1 MPSSHG
7 NLHKK
12 KLTGG
17 RKKAYRGKRRF
28 ERGYFPAE
36 TVVGEHRTKTDRRRG
51 ANTKVRLI
59 STKFVNVSD
68 LSTGETK
75 KTEIL
80 RVLKNPSNVDYDRRG
95 VITKGTVLETSLGT
109 VRVTSRPGQDGVLN
123 AVVVSETT

>member
-1 MPSSHG
+1 MSSWHG

-17 RKKAYRGKRRF
+17 KKRAYRTKRRF

-36 TVVGEHRTKTDRRRG
+36 TVVGDHRTKTDRRRG
-51 ANTKVRLI
+51 ANTKVRLV

-95 VITKGTVLETSLGT
+95 VITKGTILETSLGT
-109 VRVTSRPGQDGVLN
+109 VRVTSRPGQAGVLN
-123 AVVVSETT
+123 AVQVSETT

>member
-51 ANTKVRLI
+51 ANTKVRLV
-59 STKFVNVSD
+59 STKYVNVSD

-95 VITKGTVLETSLGT
+95 VITKGTILETSLGT

-123 AVVVSETT
+123 AVAVSETT

>member
-17 RKKAYRGKRRF
+17 RRKAYRGKRRF

-51 ANTKVRLI
+51 ANTKVRLV
-59 STKFVNVSD
+59 STKYVNVSD

-95 VITKGTVLETSLGT
+95 VITKGTILETSLGT

-123 AVVVSETT
+123 AVAVSETA